1 MRIEY
6 ESNEIPIY
14 RTITEADED
23 IETPEN
29 IQANLMQIASDLG
42 YTYIERTK
50 YKLGQGSISVR
61 NDVDIIIKY
70 GTKINSIYVAVGKVS
85 GGSYKAVMYNST
97 TNSSDIDDVS
107 VALQTASMICD
118 EIRKKLM

>member
-14 RTITEADED
+14 RTITEDDEGID
-23 IETPEN
+23 TPEQIHN
-29 IQANLMQIASDLG
+29 ILEQIASDLG
-42 YTYIERTK
+42 YQYIEK
-50 YKLGQGSISVR
+50 LDYKLGRGTIAVR

-70 GTKINSIYVAVGKVS
+70 GSRITAIYVAIGNTN
-85 GGSYKAVMYNST
+85 GDSYKAPMYNCT

-107 VALQTASMICD
+107 VALQTASMICS

>member
-14 RTITEADED
+14 RTITEDNESV
-23 IETPEN
+23 ETPED
-29 IQANLMQIASDLG
+29 IQTSLIQIAEDLG
-42 YTYIERTK
+42 YTYIEKTK
-50 YKLGQGSISVR
+50 YKLGQGNISVR

-70 GTKINSIYVAVGKVS
+70 GTKINSIYVTIGRVS
-85 GGSYKAVMYNST
+85 GSSYKAVMYNST

>member
-6 ESNEIPIY
+6 ESNKIPIY
-14 RTITEADED
+14 KTITEDDEGID
-23 IETPEN
+23 TPEQ
-29 IQANLMQIASDLG
+29 IQEMLIKIAGDLG
-42 YTYIERTK
+42 YQYIETYD
-50 YKLGQGSISVR
+50 YKLGRGVIAVR

-70 GTKINSIYVAVGKVS
+70 GTRITAIYVAVGNTD
-85 GGSYKAVMYNST
+85 GDTYKAPMYNCT

-107 VALQTASMICD
+107 VSLQTASMICA